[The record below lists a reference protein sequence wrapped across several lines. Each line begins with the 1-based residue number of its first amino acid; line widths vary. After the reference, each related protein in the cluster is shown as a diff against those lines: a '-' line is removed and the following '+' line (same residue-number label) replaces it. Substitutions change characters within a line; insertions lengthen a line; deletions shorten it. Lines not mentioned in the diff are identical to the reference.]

1 MKLDPGFINHWK
13 TQHLIDE
20 LGGDGLVALLRL
32 WGQAQIKREW
42 RGLSLTPKRLAMETK
57 WKANENHL
65 FQVLTNPDAPWLD
78 QNEDGT
84 FDIHGFEEHQKQVI
98 HLWSQS
104 NKGGRPKK
112 DSAPLTNTNNTN
124 KDIDTYTS
132 SSSSSYPICKP
143 NGNHMV
149 FSPDSIKE
157 KKKAFK
163 KPTVKEIEEY
173 SAEIN
178 AGIHAEAFFDFY
190 ETKGWVIGKSP
201 MKDWKACV
209 RTWKRS
215 NQERNQSKT
224 KNRFAGTQE
233 EIEIP

>member
-13 TQHLIDE
+13 TQHLLDE

-42 RGLSLTPKRLAMETK
+42 KGLRLTAKRLAMETK
-57 WKANENHL
+57 WKADENHL
-65 FQVLTNPDAPWLD
+65 FSVLTNPDAPWLD
-78 QNEDGT
+78 KNEDGT

-98 HLWSQS
+98 HLWNHG

-112 DSAPLTNTNNTN
+112 DDSSNNTKDN
-124 KDIDTYTS
+124 TKDIDTYS
-132 SSSSSYPICKP
+132 SSYSSSYPICKP
-143 NGNHMV
+143 NENHMV
-149 FSPDSIKE
+149 ILSDSIKG
-157 KKKAFK
+157 KNRAFR
-163 KPTVKEIEEY
+163 KPTIKEIEEY
-173 SAEIN
+173 SSEIS
-178 AGIHAEAFFDFY
+178 AGINAEAFFDFY
-190 ETKGWVIGKSP
+190 ETKGWVIGRSP

-215 NQERNQSKT
+215 NQQRNQSKT

-233 EIEIP
+233 EIELP